1 MSRTLKTIIIERKKA
16 RNHVAALARRL
27 HVKGGRHRDRRKEAS
42 RKACRKGDWNGAEGR
57 KEK

>member
-42 RKACRKGDWNGAEGR
+42 RKACRKGGWDG
-57 KEK
+57 